1 MLARV
6 RDWSRGALL
15 ALVAVACAAPA
26 APSSPVPAGPAGGAA
41 AKPAAAAPTAT
52 APAAASQNPSGGAT
66 TAAAQPTP
74 LPRRTVLTAYPA
86 VSLSAMS
93 YMYAEDQGLFA
104 RYGVDAQST
113 GMVPQAALAALLNG
127 EVQYLFYGSS
137 LLLYAA
143 RGLPVRP
150 FLQASTGPS
159 LMLFARP
166 EIGDF
171 ADLRGKPISVLSA
184 AGLSGEVTQLV
195 LEKHGVNP
203 RDVQLLPAGSAAA
216 QMEQLRQGIAAATL
230 ISPPWP
236 ITARREGFKLL
247 SNTGREI
254 SYPFGIMAAH
264 AGRAA
269 DDPAEVRAVIRAT
282 IDSARLIRAEREA
295 AIAWIARK
303 FEVEPDVAAESY
315 DMVLETQN
323 DNGEIPREGVANYFR
338 VQEEQPE
345 LRDVRY
351 EDVVDTRLLQEVWR
365 EMGIR

>member
-1 MLARV
+1 MLACV
-6 RDWSRGALL
+6 RKWSRGALL
-15 ALVAVACAAPA
+15 LAVVAACAAPA
-26 APSSPVPAGPAGGAA
+26 APSSPAPATPAGGAA
-41 AKPAAAAPTAT
+41 VKPAAVAPTAA
-52 APAAASQNPSGGAT
+52 APAAASPSASGGPA

-74 LPRRTVLTAYPA
+74 LARRTVLTAYPA

-93 YMYAEDQGLFA
+93 YMYAEEQGLYA
-104 RYGVDAQST
+104 RYGVDAQSA

-166 EIGDF
+166 EIADF
-171 ADLRGKPISVLSA
+171 PDLRGKAVSVLSA

-195 LEKHGVNP
+195 LEKHGLNP

-216 QMEQLRQGIAAATL
+216 QMEQLRQGLAAATL

-236 ITARREGFKLL
+236 ITARREGFRLL
-247 SNTGREI
+247 SNTGREV
-254 SYPFGIMAAH
+254 SYPFGIMATHTA
-264 AGRAA
+264 RAT
-269 DDPAEVRAVIRAT
+269 DDPAEVKAVIRAT
-282 IDSARLIRAEREA
+282 LDASRLIRAERDA

-303 FEVEPDVAAESY
+303 FAVEPDVAAESY

-338 VQEEQPE
+338 VQDEDPG

-365 EMGIR
+365 DLGIR